1 MKIVAALLAAALLL
15 IGVEA
20 VRARSNEPPRIANP
34 CLPRTLPK
42 MHGVDATVQQIVL
55 AGLDRAA
62 CRLHTSREALVLSL
76 AGSSAGGGPRL
87 TRATVTRAVRQG
99 LQGSLDEAARRGLVP
114 GFTVPLLHS
123 AIRHAPIEVLV
134 SGGFELFG

>member
-1 MKIVAALLAAALLL
+1 MKVLAALLAAALLL
-15 IGVEA
+15 IGVEL
-20 VRARSNEPPRIANP
+20 ARTHDPPRIANP
-34 CLPRTLPK
+34 CLPRTLPEV
-42 MHGVDATVQQIVL
+42 HGVDATVQQIVL

-87 TRATVTRAVRQG
+87 TRSTVTTTVREA
-99 LQGSLDEAARRGLVP
+99 LEGSLDEAARRRAVPALV
-114 GFTVPLLHS
+114 VPVLRRV
-123 AIRHAPIEVLV
+123 IRVAPIDLLV

>member
-1 MKIVAALLAAALLL
+1 MKVLAALLAAALLL

-34 CLPRTLPK
+34 CLPRTLPEV
-42 MHGVDATVQQIVL
+42 HGVDATIQQIVL

-87 TRATVTRAVRQG
+87 TRSTVTTTVREG
-99 LQGSLDEAARRGLVP
+99 LE
-114 GFTVPLLHS
+114 
-123 AIRHAPIEVLV
+123 
-134 SGGFELFG
+134 

>member
-42 MHGVDATVQQIVL
+42 MHGVDATVQQIV
-55 AGLDRAA
+55 RAA

-87 TRATVTRAVRQG
+87 TRATVTTAVRQG